1 MQQFIV
7 ILTPRA
13 KKIGLNW
20 NYSMNTM
27 WGKPQTHNEHDD
39 ISPRDTKTKAIWI
52 NLRNCDKQCIGME
65 QFVLIVLGLL
75 ST

>member
-1 MQQFIV
+1 
-7 ILTPRA
+7 
-13 KKIGLNW
+13 
-20 NYSMNTM
+20 MNTM